1 MMKRTIFVAAAA
13 AVAMLT
19 VAASAL
25 ADVPRYQTQTA
36 TLTANVLSGAY
47 VHVYEITINPCDGS
61 FTGTG
66 GITSLALNENVSG
79 TLDGSTID
87 FNATYTTYNP
97 GYEWSYDGPLAGGT
111 GYGPGQTFSVTFSLA
126 NVTNET
132 DYKNHGQYVKEMG
145 GGSDAAHSCLGMP
158 LPYSWSETGTIDSTS
173 MAGTTTS
180 VPVDGTYRIDV
191 SGTWVNTP
199 YGPVDAEYT
208 SLDNWATHED
218 GFNHAPYL
226 LGAGFGDVQVNGQF
240 VDWGAYSAT
249 HTYSLTT
256 ALVAGSVHLGIF
268 DGDSTIPMQMPWYGD
283 NSGTLNYEITYV
295 GP

>member
-1 MMKRTIFVAAAA
+1 MKRTIFVAAAA

-19 VAASAL
+19 LAASAS

-36 TLTANVLSGAY
+36 TLTADVLGGAY
-47 VHVYEITINPCDGS
+47 VHVYTIVISPCDGS
-61 FTGTG
+61 FTGTAAAG
-66 GITSLALNENVSG
+66 SVVPGETVNGSLTDSNL
-79 TLDGSTID
+79 TID
-87 FNATYTTYNP
+87 FDGLYP
-97 GYEWSYDGPLAGGT
+97 SGYAWSYSGPLSGGT
-111 GYGPGQTFSVTFSLA
+111 GHGPDGQTFGVTFSLA
-126 NVTNET
+126 NVT
-132 DYKNHGQYVKEMG
+132 DQSDWKNHGQYVKAMG

-158 LPYSWSETGTIDSTS
+158 IPYSWSETGTIDSTS

-218 GFNHAPYL
+218 GFDHAPYL

-249 HTYSLTT
+249 HGYSLTT

-283 NSGTLNYEITYV
+283 NSGTLSYEITYV